1 MGQPPR
7 DSEWESIGLSG
18 GGVSRGDWLWWSGK
32 GKDPIEAKQLRSAYN
47 LISVVFC
54 LID

>member
-1 MGQPPR
+1 MGQPPT
-7 DSEWESIGLSG
+7 DPEWESFEHIKAEGQG
-18 GGVSRGDWLWWSGK
+18 
-32 GKDPIEAKQLRSAYN
+32 DPIEAEQLRSAYN